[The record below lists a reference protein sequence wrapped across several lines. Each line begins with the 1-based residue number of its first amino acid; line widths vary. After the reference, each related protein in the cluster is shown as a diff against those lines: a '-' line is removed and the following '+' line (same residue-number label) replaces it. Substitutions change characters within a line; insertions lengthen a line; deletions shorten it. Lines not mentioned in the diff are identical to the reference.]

1 MIAVPPPTLE
11 VFYAPSCA
19 PCRLELPVLA
29 TFAKNQSGHLR
40 IVIVSD
46 VARARTD
53 LTEISPA
60 LAAVTVIASSLDART
75 ALRRAG
81 DVDGILPFA
90 RSLSANGASCASWRG
105 ALTVVRINHLLT
117 ACARFNAPHLP
128 RS

>member
-1 MIAVPPPTLE
+1 MIATPPPTLE

-29 TFAKNQSGHLR
+29 SFAKTKNGHLR
-40 IVIVSD
+40 IVIVSE

-53 LTEISPA
+53 LIEASPA
-60 LAAVTVIASSLDART
+60 LAAVAVTASSRDTRT
-75 ALRRAG
+75 ALRQAG
-81 DVDGILPFA
+81 DADGILPFT
-90 RSLSANGASCASWRG
+90 RSLSSDGAICASWRG
-105 ALTVVRINHLLT
+105 VLTVVRINHLLT